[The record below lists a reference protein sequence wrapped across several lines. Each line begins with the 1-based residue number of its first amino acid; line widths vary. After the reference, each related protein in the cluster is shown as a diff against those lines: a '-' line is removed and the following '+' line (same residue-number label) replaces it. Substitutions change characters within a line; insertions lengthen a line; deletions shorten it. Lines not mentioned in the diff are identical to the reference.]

1 MSMRTPTTPIVMSNP
16 ISNNI
21 FFNKFFNYRSYTPLT
36 IACKVDEK
44 SLKGVYTFGFGV
56 SKYVL
61 PSKSSIRS
69 NNTFL

>member
-1 MSMRTPTTPIVMSNP
+1 MRTPTTPTIISNP
-16 ISNNI
+16 ISKIIN
-21 FFNKFFNYRSYTPLT
+21 FLQFFNYRSYTPLT

-61 PSKSSIRS
+61 PSKSSIKS

>member
-1 MSMRTPTTPIVMSNP
+1 MRTPNTPIVISNP

-21 FFNKFFNYRSYTPLT
+21 FFNKFFYYRSYTPLT

-44 SLKGVYTFGFGV
+44 SLLGVYTFCFGV

-61 PSKSSIRS
+61 PSKSSIKS

>member
-1 MSMRTPTTPIVMSNP
+1 MRTPNTPIVISNP

-21 FFNKFFNYRSYTPLT
+21 FFNQFFNYRSYTPFT

-44 SLKGVYTFGFGV
+44 YFKGVYTFGFGV

-61 PSKSSIRS
+61 PSKSSIKS